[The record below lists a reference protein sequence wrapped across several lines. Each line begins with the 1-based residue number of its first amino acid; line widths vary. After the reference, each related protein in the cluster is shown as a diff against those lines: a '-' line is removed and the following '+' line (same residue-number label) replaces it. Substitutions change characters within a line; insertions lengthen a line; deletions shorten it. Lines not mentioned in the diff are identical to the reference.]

1 MEFDRFP
8 AYLAPGADLS
18 ERGPEMESWR
28 VVCVKLGAVN
38 HPTPHTHIIG
48 VGTGD
53 RADWADMRWTF
64 PQVLEAMMEGDVFY
78 TRSETTGRVT
88 PLVTYKCPRCG
99 STCIRSLEGSV
110 SDNDL
115 DGMRNCVYEMEV

>member
-1 MEFDRFP
+1 
-8 AYLAPGADLS
+8 
-18 ERGPEMESWR
+18 MESWR

-53 RADWADMRWTF
+53 RPDWADMRWTF
-64 PQVLEAMMEGDVFY
+64 RQVLEAMMEGDIFY
-78 TRSETTGRVT
+78 TRSDATGRVT
-88 PLVTYKCPRCG
+88 PLITYRCPMCG
-99 STCIRSLEGSV
+99 STCLRSLEGSV